1 MTTGPKSPKSKHTTD
16 TTREET
22 PSSDKTVYVEVRTAK
37 KPAAE
42 QGVSH
47 ANKFDSELPRP
58 DYRIPA
64 AIGGFGVLLIAL
76 VAWVI
81 LGHPSGNAPAPVAEL
96 AGEPRQEKPAPG
108 SRDDNKPGTLP
119 AELEEAVTHLGARE
133 PAAIHAGPG
142 SEWEPKVHEVLA
154 LTHGLELEG
163 YDVSPVAELMKKAAE
178 EQDKNPGSP
187 DGARNLDQALSISRT
202 KQGLIKKRPPG
213 TPQELEARLRGKV
226 NEVQRLVFQ
235 SGNAAL
241 AGEVDQRMKR
251 FGSLMEAGEVL
262 QAEKLLDETLELA
275 RSKD

>member
-1 MTTGPKSPKSKHTTD
+1 M
-16 TTREET
+16 
-22 PSSDKTVYVEVRTAK
+22 
-37 KPAAE
+37 
-42 QGVSH
+42 
-47 ANKFDSELPRP
+47 
-58 DYRIPA
+58 
-64 AIGGFGVLLIAL
+64 
-76 VAWVI
+76 
-81 LGHPSGNAPAPVAEL
+81 
-96 AGEPRQEKPAPG
+96 
-108 SRDDNKPGTLP
+108 
-119 AELEEAVTHLGARE
+119 
-133 PAAIHAGPG
+133 
-142 SEWEPKVHEVLA
+142 LA